1 MRHLCFV
8 TYAGRYLLLSSY
20 HILKAMRRSFVKTTE
35 FVEVLFIFT
44 CNGVIAYTG
53 LLDQTAQMLKMIS
66 QMFLK
71 FESIHPDLFCVLS
84 LSKQCSLSVMN

>member
-1 MRHLCFV
+1 MRHLCCV

-44 CNGVIAYTG
+44 CNGVIAYTS
-53 LLDQTAQMLKMIS
+53 LLDQTAQMLKMMSNVPEI
-66 QMFLK
+66 
-71 FESIHPDLFCVLS
+71 
-84 LSKQCSLSVMN
+84 